1 MFQKLKQKATMAKA
15 VGGALVLSAVTSPAF
30 AGDAADI
37 IAKVDGAMTSGAAI
51 ASAVVLGLFAIWAI
65 KLLWRAK

>member
-1 MFQKLKQKATMAKA
+1 MFQKLKEKATAAKIA
-15 VGGALVLSAVTSPAF
+15 GGALVLSGVSSPAF
-30 AGDAADI
+30 ADDAADI
-37 IAKVDGAMTSGAAI
+37 VAKVDGAMTSGASI